1 MIILKYVLLST
12 PMLGIDQK
20 YFLEELSGRMYCKM
34 SAFFQF
40 KIYLAA
46 KSKTDYVKLLHGLF
60 FFLCHLFLRFFL
72 YYGIIHIQSHEQH
85 CHY

>member
-1 MIILKYVLLST
+1 
-12 PMLGIDQK
+12 MLGIDQK

-60 FFLCHLFLRFFL
+60 FFMSFIFKIFFIL
-72 YYGIIHIQSHEQH
+72 WYHSYTIT
-85 CHY
+85 

>member
-1 MIILKYVLLST
+1 
-12 PMLGIDQK
+12 MLGIDQK

-60 FFLCHLFLRFFL
+60 FFYVIYF
-72 YYGIIHIQSHEQH
+72 
-85 CHY
+85 